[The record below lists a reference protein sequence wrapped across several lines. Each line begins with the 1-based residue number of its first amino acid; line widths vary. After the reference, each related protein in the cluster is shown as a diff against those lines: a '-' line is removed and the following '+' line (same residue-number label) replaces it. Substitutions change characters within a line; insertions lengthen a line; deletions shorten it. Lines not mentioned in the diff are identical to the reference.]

1 MNSLRAGP
9 PVIRPNPLHITFKN
23 PNWPANFITTENALE
38 YFCNSDNAFYDK
50 SSCNENVR
58 MQNISRP
65 LEECLLSMTG
75 IQYVLWS
82 AQPPLYVICKHRRN
96 NMQNVTPLAYY
107 YIINGTVYQ
116 APDVYNFVQ
125 SRLLGAVEPL
135 KNAFDHVI
143 QYSRYNV
150 AKGYY
155 WQFEKKPTMKREDEK
170 SEEEKPLQARSTH
183 FQKTRTHM
191 LMQNLFEM
199 FPAGNIVSI
208 SDQPGNSESMDLD
221 EKPESEGDVT
231 HSQATEAT
239 ANLPGISTSKSK

>member
-1 MNSLRAGP
+1 
-9 PVIRPNPLHITFKN
+9 
-23 PNWPANFITTENALE
+23 
-38 YFCNSDNAFYDK
+38 
-50 SSCNENVR
+50 
-58 MQNISRP
+58 
-65 LEECLLSMTG
+65 MTG

-107 YIINGTVYQ
+107 YVINGTVYQ
-116 APDVYNFVQ
+116 APDVYTFVQ

-135 KNAFDHVI
+135 KNAFDQVI

-155 WQFEKKPTMKREDEK
+155 WQFDKKPATKKDDEK

-199 FPAGNIVSI
+199 FPAGNSLSI
-208 SDQPGNSESMDLD
+208 SDPPGNSEPMDTD
-221 EKPESEGDVT
+221 VKPEVNEET
-231 HSQATEAT
+231 TQSQPAD
-239 ANLPGISTSKSK
+239 ANSANPGTSVAKSK

>member
-1 MNSLRAGP
+1 
-9 PVIRPNPLHITFKN
+9 
-23 PNWPANFITTENALE
+23 
-38 YFCNSDNAFYDK
+38 
-50 SSCNENVR
+50 
-58 MQNISRP
+58 
-65 LEECLLSMTG
+65 MTG

-107 YIINGTVYQ
+107 YVINGTVYQ
-116 APDVYNFVQ
+116 APDVYTFVQ

-135 KNAFDHVI
+135 KNAFDQVI

-155 WQFEKKPTMKREDEK
+155 WQFDKKPATKKDDEK
-170 SEEEKPLQARSTH
+170 VSEEEKPLQARSTH

-199 FPAGNIVSI
+199 FPAGNSLSI
-208 SDQPGNSESMDLD
+208 SDPPGNSEPMDTD
-221 EKPESEGDVT
+221 VKPEVNEEAT
-231 HSQATEAT
+231 HSQPADGNA
-239 ANLPGISTSKSK
+239 ANPGTSVAKSK